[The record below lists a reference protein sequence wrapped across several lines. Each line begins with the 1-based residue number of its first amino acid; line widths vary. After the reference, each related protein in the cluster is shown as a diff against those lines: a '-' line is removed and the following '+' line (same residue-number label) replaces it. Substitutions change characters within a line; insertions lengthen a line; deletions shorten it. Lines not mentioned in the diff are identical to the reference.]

1 VWVTRRMVRNMQR
14 ASGACVH
21 GLRGFRSALPQPL
34 AAAAVRREGAA
45 GAGANSTARAPPS
58 TPGTVNA
65 LDPSG
70 DWVRPCERQ
79 RPFYPSYEA
88 QAAGLGQDEEI
99 DQQLAG
105 LYMWIPA
112 GIILDGVR
120 PRPGGRVAGG
130 IGAPHPRERNPAG
143 GRGRRTD
150 GRRMPLH
157 SARGVGPSNYG
168 RRPVAGTPPPAGS
181 IWPATSRT
189 RPRT

>member
-1 VWVTRRMVRNMQR
+1 MVRNMQR

-45 GAGANSTARAPPS
+45 GAGANSTAPAPPS

-88 QAAGLGQDEEI
+88 QAAGLGQDAAI

-112 GIILDGVR
+112 GIILMAFGLALV
-120 PRPGGRVAGG
+120 VAWL
-130 IGAPHPRERNPAG
+130 AESE
-143 GRGRRTD
+143 RRTRAS
-150 GRRMPLH
+150 GTLLAAVAVALTGAGCRSIPH
-157 SARGVGPSNYG
+157 EASARQIDG